1 MTGFVEFLTATPS
14 PSPDAC
20 ETALPPPWW
29 PRRSGRL
36 DGDWDWRS
44 DDGERPVSQSTGKS
58 TPRSGLPRRR
68 VFRRPRDGSTARL
81 EDRLQFFLHSSSVQ
95 RTQLGKSS
103 RTAPLPSDIPRSD
116 LPDRFC
122 DFFSDKIDRICDDL
136 DSRSCEPPA
145 VAIFDGP
152 QLSQFEP
159 VTDELIREKLHAWS
173 YPYFPHQ
180 TVPSWLCFVDHVYC

>member
-1 MTGFVEFLTATPS
+1 M
-14 PSPDAC
+14 
-20 ETALPPPWW
+20 
-29 PRRSGRL
+29 
-36 DGDWDWRS
+36 
-44 DDGERPVSQSTGKS
+44 
-58 TPRSGLPRRR
+58 
-68 VFRRPRDGSTARL
+68 FRRPRDGSTARL
-81 EDRLQFFLHSSSVQ
+81 EDRLQFFLQAALRCVQ

-103 RTAPLPSDIPRSD
+103 SAPLPSDIPRSD

-159 VTDELIREKLHAWS
+159 VTDELIREKLHA
-173 YPYFPHQ
+173 
-180 TVPSWLCFVDHVYC
+180 